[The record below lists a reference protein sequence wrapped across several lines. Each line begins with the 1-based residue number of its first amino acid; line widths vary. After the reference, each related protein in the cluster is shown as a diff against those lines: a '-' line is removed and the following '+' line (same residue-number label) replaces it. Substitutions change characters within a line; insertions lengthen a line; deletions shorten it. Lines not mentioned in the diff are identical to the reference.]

1 MIDLDTI
8 EYYEYM
14 REQEEKEDR
23 IFKKVMDIHLE
34 EESKIIL
41 EDIRKNEEV
50 KRGQKPPY
58 LYCRSWYLKS
68 HYYEDLAT

>member
-14 REQEEKEDR
+14 REQEEKEDK
-23 IFKKVMDIHLE
+23 IFKKVMDIYLE

-41 EDIRKNEEV
+41 EDIKKREEAGEHMTLT
-50 KRGQKPPY
+50 KEETRAGINKI
-58 LYCRSWYLKS
+58 LERMK
-68 HYYEDLAT
+68 

>member
-41 EDIRKNEEV
+41 EDIRKREEAGERMTLTEEETRAGIE
-50 KRGQKPPY
+50 KILERMK
-58 LYCRSWYLKS
+58 K
-68 HYYEDLAT
+68 

>member
-14 REQEEKEDR
+14 REQEEKEDK

-41 EDIRKNEEV
+41 EDIKKREEAGEHMTLT
-50 KRGQKPPY
+50 KEEARAGINKI
-58 LYCRSWYLKS
+58 LERMK
-68 HYYEDLAT
+68 

>member
-14 REQEEKEDR
+14 REQEEKEDK

-41 EDIRKNEEV
+41 EDIKKREEARAGIN
-50 KRGQKPPY
+50 KRLERMK
-58 LYCRSWYLKS
+58 
-68 HYYEDLAT
+68 

>member
-14 REQEEKEDR
+14 REQEEKEDK

-34 EESKIIL
+34 IIMDYYYLEEKVKEL
-41 EDIRKNEEV
+41 EKMKLEEV
-50 KRGQKPPY
+50 MIN
-58 LYCRSWYLKS
+58 
-68 HYYEDLAT
+68 